1 MEKSKVE
8 TDDKTRLIAKKRKTS
23 KSVHRKTKKSKGKPR
38 GRNGGRK
45 AIGNNLGRSSRSLY
59 CNKQEYQEIKMILEL
74 MHITSDLN
82 DELNDEKKWHSYI
95 DFCIKKNNDL
105 DDNVI
110 KELKSSTAYVNLR
123 IMTINTLFSDNTPIE
138 LYKEFVTSEKNSS
151 LENKER

>member
-1 MEKSKVE
+1 MQESKEE
-8 TDDKTRLIAKKRKTS
+8 TNDKTRLVAKKRKTS
-23 KSVHRKTKKSKGKPR
+23 KSVLKTKVGKPR

-45 AIGNNLGRSSRSLY
+45 AIGNNIGRSSRSLY

-82 DELNDEKKWHSYI
+82 DENDEKKWHSYI

-138 LYKEFVTSEKNSS
+138 LYKEFVKSEKNSS
-151 LENKER
+151 V